1 MLNMEK
7 TASLDGLD
15 FLLYKPSP
23 FSLYANVYSDSERP
37 PYVKRLIHKIRMAL
51 QLFMGGYKVYYMS
64 VGGTIVG
71 HLVITPGGGRVAQ
84 SSKNDLV
91 IGPIW
96 VAPSQRKKGYASK
109 GIAAVLHG
117 LNLQYKSAF
126 EFIAPTNTP
135 SIRSAEK
142 NGFVIQG
149 KAKES
154 GLLRKISL
162 DENGEWL
169 LYRYDLKEK

>member
-1 MLNMEK
+1 MPDMK
-7 TASLDGLD
+7 KAASLNGID
-15 FLLYKPSP
+15 FLLYMPSI
-23 FSLYANVYSDSERP
+23 FSLYADVYSESERP
-37 PYVKRLIHKIRMAL
+37 LYVKRFIHKIRMAL

-71 HLVITPGGGRVAQ
+71 HLVVTPGGGRVAQ
-84 SSKNDLV
+84 SSKNDIV

-96 VAPSQRKKGYASK
+96 VAPSHRKKGYASK

-117 LNLQYKSAF
+117 LNLQFKSAF

>member
-1 MLNMEK
+1 MPDMK
-7 TASLDGLD
+7 KAASLNGID
-15 FLLYKPSP
+15 FLLYMPSI
-23 FSLYANVYSDSERP
+23 FSLYADVYSESERP
-37 PYVKRLIHKIRMAL
+37 LYVKRFIHKIRMAL

-71 HLVITPGGGRVAQ
+71 HLVVTPGGGRVVQ
-84 SSKNDLV
+84 SSKNDIV

-96 VAPSQRKKGYASK
+96 VAPNHRKKGYASK

-117 LNLQYKSAF
+117 LDLQYKNAF

>member
-1 MLNMEK
+1 MRNMEK
-7 TASLDGLD
+7 KASLNGID
-15 FLLYKPSP
+15 FFLYMPSI
-23 FSLYANVYSDSERP
+23 FSLYANVYSESERP
-37 PYVKRLIHKIRMAL
+37 LYVKRIIHKIRMAL

-71 HLVITPGGGRVAQ
+71 HLVVTPGGGRVAQ
-84 SSKNDLV
+84 SSKNDIV

-96 VAPSQRKKGYASK
+96 VAPSHRKKGYASK

-117 LNLQYKSAF
+117 LNLQYISAF

-135 SIRSAEK
+135 SIRSAEN

-154 GLLRKISL
+154 GFLRRISL

-169 LYRYDLKEK
+169 LYKYDLKEK